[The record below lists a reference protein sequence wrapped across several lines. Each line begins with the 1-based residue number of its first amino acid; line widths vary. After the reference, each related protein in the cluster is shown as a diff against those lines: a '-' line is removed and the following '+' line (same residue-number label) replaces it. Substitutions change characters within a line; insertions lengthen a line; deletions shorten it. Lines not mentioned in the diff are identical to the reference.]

1 LKNKQEDIMN
11 QKLHEHKMVYVRKV
25 NELLA
30 ENGPLSATVRR
41 AGQYSEICEAI
52 VQEIL
57 QVPVMPYPNAV
68 SDRLKKFE

>member
-1 LKNKQEDIMN
+1 MN
-11 QKLHEHKMVYVRKV
+11 QKLHEHKMVYVGKV
-25 NELLA
+25 KNLLSQNET
-30 ENGPLSATVRR
+30 LSATMRR
-41 AGQYSEICEAI
+41 AGQYSEICEGV